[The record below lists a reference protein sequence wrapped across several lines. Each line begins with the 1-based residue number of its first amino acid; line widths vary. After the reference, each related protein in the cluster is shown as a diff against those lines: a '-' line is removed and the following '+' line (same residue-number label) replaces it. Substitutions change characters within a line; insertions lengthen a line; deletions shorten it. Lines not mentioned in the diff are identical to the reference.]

1 MHTCIRTCTWIQ
13 AHKTRMH
20 VCAQICMHVYMCVC
34 THVHTRVCTKYMNAY
49 VCTHASGYT
58 CVVNARSH
66 VYMSI
71 RVYTSSTQLT
81 HPTPT
86 DACLIL
92 HNAVCICNPFHC
104 CGVLIGIST
113 TVDGFDPWPEQAPQ
127 AAEQLSSWAST
138 AEPVLRRDATALRSV
153 CAATGEGRTQ
163 QRPGTARSKQM
174 NKMI

>member
-1 MHTCIRTCTWIQ
+1 MCICECTFAQTCMPFGRRAYIMQCTHVCIHAHTCAYMHTRIRTCTWIQ

-58 CVVNARSH
+58 CVVNACSH

-92 HNAVCICNPFHC
+92 HNAVCICNPFHR

-113 TVDGFDPWPEQAPQ
+113 TVDGFDP
-127 AAEQLSSWAST
+127 
-138 AEPVLRRDATALRSV
+138 
-153 CAATGEGRTQ
+153 
-163 QRPGTARSKQM
+163 
-174 NKMI
+174 